1 MALLLGVGWLLI
13 ITTPPVSPQIF
24 QYFLVD
30 NKGQNAQV
38 LDTIKLPTC
47 THLDIRSGVT
57 LRHGIK
63 AGNFTKL
70 GVVRDMQ
77 TCVDACCHDQLCD
90 VAFMPGR
97 MCYTVKCF
105 TTKSCESIP
114 AIPSLAANGSVQI
127 SHIVR
132 GGGNGD
138 DLESFKKTQGIGKYA
153 VQKDKNQCVP
163 SRIAYN
169 YTLKG
174 GKSAGNVEE
183 LGRVESVHECMEKC
197 CDRDTC
203 DVAFYLK
210 DTCYSVECYA
220 DELCQSVPIKK
231 SKTFNPTVVYMN
243 KRNGKRLRHKDF
255 CDPPCVHGMCT
266 SDDNC
271 MCDRGFEGVDCK
283 NTTKTGF
290 CRFSGCGVHGRCL
303 WNDTCACAPGH
314 YGPVCKYK
322 RTCHPPCHNGACV
335 NNSTENRQCQCHV
348 GWEGPYCNIS
358 NGATIVSS
366 RTGEQVLFTNMDQE
380 VEKDIK
386 IHDFPPSRQSES
398 ISALAVAIGCGV
410 AAAIVGTAAVAFVA
424 RRILGKKSTNYEL
437 LREPIRHRM

>member
-1 MALLLGVGWLLI
+1 
-13 ITTPPVSPQIF
+13 
-24 QYFLVD
+24 YFLVD

-138 DLESFKKTQGIGKYA
+138 DLESFKKTQGIGKYENISLPFLPFLESFSHGHFVFKSSLPSLIPASVSPA

-243 KRNGKRLRHKDF
+243 KRNGKRLRHK
-255 CDPPCVHGMCT
+255 
-266 SDDNC
+266 
-271 MCDRGFEGVDCK
+271 
-283 NTTKTGF
+283 
-290 CRFSGCGVHGRCL
+290 GRM
-303 WNDTCACAPGH
+303 H
-314 YGPVCKYK
+314 
-322 RTCHPPCHNGACV
+322 
-335 NNSTENRQCQCHV
+335 HV
-348 GWEGPYCNIS
+348 YN
-358 NGATIVSS
+358 AT
-366 RTGEQVLFTNMDQE
+366 
-380 VEKDIK
+380 
-386 IHDFPPSRQSES
+386 
-398 ISALAVAIGCGV
+398 
-410 AAAIVGTAAVAFVA
+410 
-424 RRILGKKSTNYEL
+424 
-437 LREPIRHRM
+437 